1 MTPFFPTALPPGIN
15 LPIGHRY
22 SRTRT
27 CASEGSGQLDACGGR
42 SRDRSLLSKNSLLR
56 LKTKALR
63 NRVWFR
69 VLSRIERG
77 LLDLTMKWVD
87 RVKSTKLTHILGE
100 ILTKL
105 LSAMNQS
112 MERDFQRGRG
122 LARVISSWALSWGNA
137 TARNWRSD
145 IGFQRALGLGVL
157 GL

>member
-1 MTPFFPTALPPGIN
+1 MDVFSQSRFSRGIN
-15 LPIGHRY
+15 LPIGYRY
-22 SRTRT
+22 SLNRK
-27 CASEGSGQLDACGGR
+27 CASVGIGQRDAYEKH

-87 RVKSTKLTHILGE
+87 QVKSTKLTRILGE

-105 LSAMNQS
+105 FSAMNQNIV
-112 MERDFQRGRG
+112 RDFQRGRC
-122 LARVISSWALSWGNA
+122 LARMI
-137 TARNWRSD
+137 
-145 IGFQRALGLGVL
+145 
-157 GL
+157 